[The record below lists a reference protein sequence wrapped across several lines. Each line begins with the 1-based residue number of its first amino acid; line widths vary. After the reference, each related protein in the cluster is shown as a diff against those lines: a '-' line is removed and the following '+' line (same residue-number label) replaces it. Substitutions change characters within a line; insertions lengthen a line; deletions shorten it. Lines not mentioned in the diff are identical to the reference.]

1 MAERIEYFN
10 NWRKYAYEICA
21 SLKKV
26 LQDVMV
32 VVFGSVVSGNYVPSL
47 SDIDILI
54 VSDKVGDILW
64 QAKINLYI
72 LSELKSDITPFEFHY
87 SNWKD
92 YEEFYKEF
100 FNPRVEIRC

>member
-1 MAERIEYFN
+1 MAERIKYFK
-10 NWRKYAYEICA
+10 NWRKYAEEICF

-26 LQDVMV
+26 LPDVMV
-32 VVFGSVVSGNYVPSL
+32 VVFGSVMRGDYVPSL

-54 VSDKVGDILW
+54 VSDKVGDVVW
-64 QAKINLYI
+64 RAKMNLYI
-72 LSELKSDITPFEFHY
+72 LSSLKRNVTPFEFHY

-100 FNPRVEIRC
+100 FG